1 MKDKCISAVS
11 EAIGRDL
18 TKAEAQKIEGKLLE
32 KMRFIASQDPKAFQA
47 MTPAQRLNYAADEA
61 AQDLVKEAEQEKKRV
76 VLAIEKSDALDEY
89 IGEMQDKG
97 INSLSALERKL
108 VPAYD
113 DKSDTTSSYTLA
125 GSIRANAVRQLKDTF
140 EAVNPRFWGLFEDKE
155 GIKQLTRAIFGEQ
168 TGDAIVDKGAK
179 AWLEVTEALRNQFNE
194 AGGKIGK
201 LENWAIPQHHSQLKV
216 LKADKKQ
223 WVADVFPLL
232 NRRKYFDDAGF
243 PMTDK
248 AIMELLD
255 NAWLSIA
262 TGGVN
267 QMTPSGAQGQSM
279 LANRRAHHREIHFK
293 DADSYL
299 AYQEKYG
306 EQSLWGIMQGHVD
319 GLSKEIAALETFGP
333 NPDATFKLFLEKSF
347 QSSVLRDPAN
357 TAKHEQSAKELQ
369 GLFDYVSG
377 KSQPVVN
384 KHLAQGFDTLR
395 NVQIAA
401 KLGSAVVTSITD
413 YGTLSLTAGIN
424 RLPAMQLFLNHLDA
438 LNPLNKEEENLAHR
452 AGLGIDTL
460 INGINRWG
468 QDELG
473 PTFSSKTASTV
484 MRASGMEALDS
495 ARRRS
500 FGVTMMSSIGELVK
514 KYTNLADLAE
524 DDHRILLSKGITDTN
539 WNVWRMAKQ
548 ENWGRGNGI
557 LTPESIQSIS
567 DAELQPLVDAANAE
581 IDAKKAEKIANIESM
596 SAMTPE
602 KREQSIQE
610 WETLYDN
617 MKNGSADKI
626 RRDAILKLLSTVLEE
641 TDMAVIRPG
650 PKEKFITGG
659 NTVRGT
665 WKGELTRSFFLFKS
679 FPIAMI
685 YRHWGRAMGMDT
697 AGGKAL
703 YIAKLMAATTVLGA
717 VTQSVNDLLNG
728 KNPRNYD
735 VTDPKKSWKNWLG
748 AMLKGGSLG
757 IYGDFLFS
765 EATQHSKNGMLG
777 TLEGPVFGLAEEAIN
792 LTQGNL
798 IQMAKGEE
806 TNFGA
811 EATRFIKGNLPGAN
825 LWYAKAAL
833 DHLVFQNIQEYYS
846 PGYLSRMKTRAKNEF
861 GQTFYWDPGT
871 GLDRIKTPDLGKA
884 VGK

>member
-61 AQDLVKEAEQEKKRV
+61 AQDLVKEAELEKKRV

-89 IGEMQDKG
+89 IGEMQAKG
-97 INSLSALERKL
+97 INGINALERKL

-113 DKSDTTSSYTLA
+113 DKSNTTSSYTLA

-140 EAVNPRFWGLFEDKE
+140 EAVNPKFWGLFEDTE
-155 GIKQLTRAIFGEQ
+155 GVKQLTRAIFGEQ

-179 AWLEVTEALRNQFNE
+179 AWLEISEALRNQFNE

-216 LKADKKQ
+216 LNADRKQ

-232 NRRKYFDDAGF
+232 NRKKYFDDAGF
-243 PMTDK
+243 PMTDQ
-248 AIMELLD
+248 AIMKLLED
-255 NAWLSIA
+255 AWLTIA

-267 QMTPSGAQGQSM
+267 QMTPSGSQTSSM

-299 AYQEKYG
+299 AYQTKYG
-306 EQSLWGIMQGHVD
+306 EKSLWGIMQGHID

-333 NPDATFKLFLEKSF
+333 NPDATFKLFTEKAF
-347 QSSVLRDPAN
+347 QSEVLRDPAN
-357 TAKHEQSAKELQ
+357 TAKYEQQAKQLQ
-369 GLFDYVSG
+369 GLYDYATG
-377 KSQPVVN
+377 KTQPVVN

-395 NVQIAA
+395 NGQIAA
-401 KLGSAVVTSITD
+401 KLGSAVITSITD
-413 YGTLSLTAGIN
+413 YGTLALTANVN
-424 RLPAMQLFLNHLDA
+424 RLPAMQLFLNQLDA
-438 LNPLNKEEENLAHR
+438 LNPLNKEEKNLAHR
-452 AGLGIDTL
+452 AGLGLDTL

-473 PTFSSKTASTV
+473 PTFSSKMASTV
-484 MRASGMEALDS
+484 MHASFMESFDGM
-495 ARRRS
+495 RRRF
-500 FGVTMMSSIGELVK
+500 FGVTMMSSIGEQVEK
-514 KYTNLADLAE
+514 HASLADLSP
-524 DDHRILLSKGITDTN
+524 DDHRILLSKGITDTD
-539 WNVWRMAKQ
+539 WNVWRLAKQ

-557 LTPESIQSIS
+557 LTPESIQSIP
-567 DAELQPLVDAANAE
+567 DAELQPLVDALNAE
-581 IDAKKAEKIANIESM
+581 IDAKKEEKIANIESM
-596 SAMTPE
+596 SALTPE
-602 KREQSIQE
+602 KKDQSIQE
-610 WETLYDN
+610 WETLYEN
-617 MKNGSADKI
+617 MKKGSTDKI

-659 NTVRGT
+659 NMVRGT

-703 YIAKLMAATTVLGA
+703 YIAKLIAATTVLGA
-717 VTQSVNDLLNG
+717 VTQSINDLLNG

-765 EATQHSKNGMLG
+765 EATQHSKNGRLG
-777 TLEGPVFGLAEEAIN
+777 VIEGPIFSLFEEVLNTGLDPAFKE
-792 LTQGNL
+792 
-798 IQMAKGEE
+798 KSD
-806 TNFGA
+806 FGA
-811 EATRFIKGNLPGAN
+811 NATKLIKGNLPGAN

-833 DHLVFQNIQEYYS
+833 DHLIFQNIQEYYS

-861 GQTFYWDPGT
+861 GQTYYWDPGA
-871 GLDRIKTPDLGKA
+871 DFSHIKTPDLGKA
-884 VGK
+884 VGH